1 MTNPPAP
8 STQRSLLYFSYA
20 EALPGICKS
29 ARVGQNCPM
38 RNPDKWSPMEPEEP
52 DPPHVPKLLD
62 GDGNLRSPNTRRG
75 ALFGLVIILL
85 LVAGGLMLTRVLR
98 NMSSFRT
105 APCRAAP

>member
-8 STQRSLLYFSYA
+8 STQRSLLYSSYA

-29 ARVGQNCPM
+29 ARAGKNGPM
-38 RNPDKWSPMEPEEP
+38 RNRNKGSRMTPGEPP
-52 DPPHVPKLLD
+52 PPHVPKLLD

-75 ALFGLVIILL
+75 ALVGLVIILL

-98 NMSSFRT
+98 NMSQ
-105 APCRAAP
+105 